1 MTDSN
6 PYVSP
11 EDDST
16 DRRSSVPGRTAVLAI
31 HFAILL
37 MIIIGGSMLSRLNG
51 PDSGSGVLESDLIGF
66 DDFVRSFA
74 NYSFVPAMLVLLLDV
89 PIYVAVR
96 YFKGRPTRWTWLG
109 WTTIAIPFVILIYY
123 FALWPLIRIPIE
135 I

>member
-1 MTDSN
+1 
-6 PYVSP
+6 
-11 EDDST
+11 
-16 DRRSSVPGRTAVLAI
+16 
-31 HFAILL
+31 
-37 MIIIGGSMLSRLNG
+37 MLSRLNG

-74 NYSFVPAMLVLLLDV
+74 NYSFVPAMLVLLLDL